1 MMCERVLRSSCSL
14 GGQRAL
20 SGKVK
25 CRLRPARGEV
35 GQACGDQGRVFQAEG
50 AASEG
55 GPTTGVSVGVL
66 VKEAGQSGR
75 GVGTGRGQRR
85 GVEQWV
91 PERWALMPWALRL
104 SRLAAATRTRDGC
117 PSQRPPAVSEMQAG
131 VGAVPPDPALHCMAR
146 VHSSCSRVLGI

>member
-1 MMCERVLRSSCSL
+1 M
-14 GGQRAL
+14 
-20 SGKVK
+20 
-25 CRLRPARGEV
+25 
-35 GQACGDQGRVFQAEG
+35 
-50 AASEG
+50 
-55 GPTTGVSVGVL
+55 GVSVGVL

-75 GVGTGRGQRR
+75 GVGAGRGQCP

-131 VGAVPPDPALHCMAR
+131 MGAVLPDPALHCMAR